1 MLNNNSNEMKT
12 AVETFLIEETVELIY
27 DNEKLDKWNELVDKL
42 NLNGQT
48 RIVAKDKSPIPF
60 LHLNTSMVNIF
71 KTLCPRQVNVTDYD
85 VTPIPVEILN
95 LISLSVNEEYFNKI
109 EIWYD
114 EKSPD
119 PACIGTTGYYY
130 QTTWYDDRDRSF
142 DNVKFKTRKECLD
155 AGIKD
160 KNINF
165 SEDKKYLLG
174 KWADVKHTFEQLKT
188 MAMKRYKLQEEHELK
203 KRIKDA
209 QRELDDL
216 ESKTFERFN

>member
-27 DNEKLDKWNELVDKL
+27 DNEKLEKWNELVDKL

-60 LHLNTSMVNIF
+60 MHLNTSMVNVF
-71 KTLCPRQVNVTDYD
+71 KTLCPRQVDVTSYD
-85 VTPIPVEILN
+85 VTPIPVEILD
-95 LISLSVNEEYFNKI
+95 LIALSVKEEYFNRI

-130 QTTWYDDRDRSF
+130 QSNWYDDRDRSL
-142 DNVKFKTRKECLD
+142 DNLKFRTKKECED
-155 AGIKD
+155 AGG

-174 KWADVKHTFEQLKT
+174 KWADVKHTFEELKE
-188 MAMKRYKLQEEHELK
+188 MATKRYLLEQGHDLR
-203 KRIKDA
+203 KRIKET

-216 ESKTFERFN
+216 ENKTFERFN